1 MCVRQACCAACSGA
15 ASKHGGQC
23 GVWFYNGESKVC
35 YLKTSA
41 GPDKVT
47 KPSPLFAAGYG
58 TARQPSPKMQH
69 AQIEIPTEFGSLV
82 AFCADVTERMCL
94 CAPGPGGRD
103 SWCAYTGTFQD
114 PAHA

>member
-1 MCVRQACCAACSGA
+1 MRQACCAACSGA

-58 TARQPSPKMQH
+58 TARQPSPYSRTAVDAARTDRNPYKRV
-69 AQIEIPTEFGSLV
+69 PVRFV
-82 AFCADVTERMCL
+82 AFAQT
-94 CAPGPGGRD
+94 
-103 SWCAYTGTFQD
+103 
-114 PAHA
+114 

>member
-1 MCVRQACCAACSGA
+1 MRQACCAACSGA

-58 TARQPSPKMQH
+58 TARQPSPYSCRCSTHRSKSLQTTSVRFVVF
-69 AQIEIPTEFGSLV
+69 AQT
-82 AFCADVTERMCL
+82 
-94 CAPGPGGRD
+94 
-103 SWCAYTGTFQD
+103 
-114 PAHA
+114 

>member
-41 GPDKVT
+41 GPDTVT

-58 TARQPSPKMQH
+58 TARQHSPYVQLLDAARTDRNPYKRVPVRFGAF
-69 AQIEIPTEFGSLV
+69 AQT
-82 AFCADVTERMCL
+82 
-94 CAPGPGGRD
+94 
-103 SWCAYTGTFQD
+103 
-114 PAHA
+114 